1 MELGNMTM
9 ELLDQLEKQVHNLL
23 AKLAAQGASQD
34 ELMEL
39 RARCQKLEAEN
50 KSITDTLELERR
62 SNKAV
67 LQRVDTLLAKLKSAR
82 ESDNE

>member
-23 AKLAAQGASQD
+23 AKLEAQGADQA
-34 ELMEL
+34 ELVEL

-82 ESDNE
+82 DSDNE

>member
-1 MELGNMTM
+1 MRLRQLGAQ
-9 ELLDQLEKQVHNLL
+9 LLQL
-23 AKLAAQGASQD
+23 A
-34 ELMEL
+34 EL
-39 RARCQKLEAEN
+39 RTRCQKLEAEN

-82 ESDNE
+82 DSDNE

>member
-1 MELGNMTM
+1 M
-9 ELLDQLEKQVHNLL
+9 ELLDQLEKKVHNLL
-23 AKLAAQGASQD
+23 AKLEAQGANQV
-34 ELMEL
+34 ELAEL

-82 ESDNE
+82 DADNE

>member
-1 MELGNMTM
+1 M

-82 ESDNE
+82 DSDNE

>member
-1 MELGNMTM
+1 M
-9 ELLDQLEKQVHNLL
+9 ELLDQLENQVQSLL
-23 AKLAAQGASQD
+23 TKLAAQGADQA
-34 ELMEL
+34 ELAEL
-39 RARCQKLEAEN
+39 RAKCQKLEAEN

-82 ESDNE
+82 ESDSE

>member
-1 MELGNMTM
+1 MQLGNMTM

-23 AKLAAQGASQD
+23 AKLATQGADQV
-34 ELMEL
+34 ELAEL
-39 RARCQKLEAEN
+39 RARCQQLEAEN

-82 ESDNE
+82 DSDNE

>member
-1 MELGNMTM
+1 MQPGNMTM

-23 AKLAAQGASQD
+23 AKLASQGDSQE
-34 ELMEL
+34 ELAEL